1 MYNQPMSVAQ
11 AQRGWYSR
19 GYVPHFDAG
28 PTPQMVTFRL
38 IDSFPTKCL
47 GEWAEELAALE
58 AAKAEY
64 ERRHRIEEYLDR
76 GLGTACLALPAVAQI
91 VLQAL
96 QCFNGQRYQL
106 HAWTVMPNHVHVMFT
121 PRSGESLS
129 KILHSWKSFS
139 ANRANSV
146 MGKSGPFWQREYF
159 DRAIRNEEHFE
170 AAIEY
175 IHNNPVKAGLCQ
187 TSADW
192 LFSSASPAQKCS
204 VLQNL
209 SVLKT

>member
-1 MYNQPMSVAQ
+1 MNNQQMSGEQ

-28 PTPQMVTFRL
+28 PIPQMVTFRL

-47 GEWAEELAALE
+47 GEWADELAAMG
-58 AAKAEY
+58 AAKAEC
-64 ERRHRIEEYLDR
+64 ERRRRIEEYLDR
-76 GLGTACLALPAVAQI
+76 GFGTACLALPAVAQI

-106 HAWTVMPNHVHVMFT
+106 HAWTVMPNHVHVLFT
-121 PRSGESLS
+121 PNTGESLS
-129 KILHSWKSFS
+129 QLLHSWKSFS
-139 ANRANSV
+139 ANKANSV
-146 MGKSGPFWQREYF
+146 MGKTGSFWQREYF
-159 DRAIRNEEHFE
+159 DRAVRNEEHFA

-187 TSADW
+187 SPADW
-192 LFSSASPAQKCS
+192 LFSSASPAQECQTFQKI
-204 VLQNL
+204 